1 MPPEVGCNWVKAA
14 PQVGREQRRG
24 KFRLFKEVACND
36 DHGRGGNNIYL
47 PSEYSFEDLEGRSRR
62 DGEELDGALRVARR
76 VEGEENGAEESA
88 NARSKSFYRCIFNA
102 FRERDVNRRKYVCMC
117 ACMYPRRSRS
127 FEQQSVKKLVPFLMC
142 SPSTIPFPSGHEFHP
157 RSLLAFHRYRSVSIG
172 IDENCLIIPLARTY
186 RFENIFVISMG
197 FFFFVFYEAE
207 KRSWQKKEKNESIF
221 FDA

>member
-1 MPPEVGCNWVKAA
+1 MTTEG
-14 PQVGREQRRG
+14 GG
-24 KFRLFKEVACND
+24 GIIYIFRLNILSKILK
-36 DHGRGGNNIYL
+36 GGV
-47 PSEYSFEDLEGRSRR
+47 
-62 DGEELDGALRVARR
+62 GEELDGALRVARR

-186 RFENIFVISMG
+186 RFENIFVISIL
-197 FFFFVFYEAE
+197 FFCFLWSWKTQLAK
-207 KRSWQKKEKNESIF
+207 KRKKRIDIF
-221 FDA
+221 RRLENNSF

>member
-157 RSLLAFHRYRSVSIG
+157 RSLLAFHRYRSVSID
-172 IDENCLIIPLARTY
+172 IDENCLIISLARMY

-197 FFFFVFYEAE
+197 FFFFVFYGVG

>member
-1 MPPEVGCNWVKAA
+1 MTTEG
-14 PQVGREQRRG
+14 
-24 KFRLFKEVACND
+24 
-36 DHGRGGNNIYL
+36 GGNNIYL
-47 PSEYSFEDLEGRSRR
+47 LSEYSFEDLEGRSRR

-172 IDENCLIIPLARTY
+172 IDENCLIISLARMY

-197 FFFFVFYEAE
+197 FFFFVFYGVG